1 MEFNFYMKLLTGGQQ
16 TIQDRL
22 QMYETAIAAAK
33 SKGESSSKKVKRYDR
48 GLKTLKEMAKDVKAG
63 KKVKMDD
70 LPPEVF
76 VSGGEGGEGAGE
88 GQVTNITKEEEE
100 DDLAQLSAWV
110 TGASPQHQQSSQ
122 STGYGKDTI

>member
-1 MEFNFYMKLLTGGQQ
+1 MEFNFYMKLLTGDQQ
-16 TIQDRL
+16 TIHDRL

-33 SKGESSSKKVKRYDR
+33 SKGESSKVRRYER

-76 VSGGEGGEGAGE
+76 VSGGEGGGGE
-88 GQVTNITKEEEE
+88 GGGGGQMTNVTKEEEE
-100 DDLAQLSAWV
+100 DELAELSKWV
-110 TGASPQHQQSSQ
+110 TGASPKHQQSSQ